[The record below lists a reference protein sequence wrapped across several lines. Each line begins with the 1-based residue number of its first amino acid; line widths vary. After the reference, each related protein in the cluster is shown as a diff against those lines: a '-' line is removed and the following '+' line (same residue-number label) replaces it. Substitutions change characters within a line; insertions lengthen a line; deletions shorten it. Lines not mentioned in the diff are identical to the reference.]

1 MRHPNMSKTSVFP
14 ADFPR
19 GKVAYFVTSNV
30 HKFLEARAILAE
42 YKISAAKL
50 KVEAVEIQ
58 DEKLENIARYSVLD
72 AVKNCGLP
80 VFVEDA
86 GIFIDAL
93 GGFPG
98 PYSKHVYHTIGLDG
112 VLKLMNGIEDRGA
125 YFMSV
130 VCFGGPD
137 LEPTCFV
144 GKVNGKISF
153 EKKGTAGFGY
163 DPIFAPSAGDGR
175 TFSEMSSEEKNG
187 FSHRGMALRG
197 FAEWFSCAGKRIF

>member
-1 MRHPNMSKTSVFP
+1 MRQQNMSKKPVFP
-14 ADFPR
+14 ADFSR

-42 YKISAAKL
+42 YKIAAAKL

-58 DEKLENIARYSVLD
+58 DEKLENVARYSVLD

-80 VFVEDA
+80 VLVEDA
-86 GIFIDAL
+86 GIFIEAL

-112 VLKLMNGIEDRGA
+112 VLKLMDGVKNRDA

-130 VCFGGPD
+130 VCFGSPD
-137 LEPTCFV
+137 LEPKCFV
-144 GKVNGKISF
+144 GKVKGKISF
-153 EKKGTAGFGY
+153 EKKGPAGFGY
-163 DPIFAPSAGDGR
+163 DPIFVPVAGDGR
-175 TFSEMSSEEKNG
+175 TFAEMSSDEKNG
-187 FSHRGMALRG
+187 FSHRGMALRS
-197 FAEWFSCAGKRIF
+197 FAEWFSRAGKRIF